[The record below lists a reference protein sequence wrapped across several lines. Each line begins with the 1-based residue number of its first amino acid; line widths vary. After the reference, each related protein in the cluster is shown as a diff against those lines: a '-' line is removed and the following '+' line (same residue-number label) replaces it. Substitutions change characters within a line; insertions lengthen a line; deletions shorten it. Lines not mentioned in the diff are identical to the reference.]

1 MTVAEPQSHQLDLAE
16 LSRNWAHLDSRY
28 EDVKRAD
35 GQYRPGNVMTD
46 RRFDEATETG
56 RRLYIKC
63 ANLLAV
69 ARDHQLALE
78 DMVKVA
84 IRPCASWSLIRP
96 AFEASFY
103 VIWALEPDDAI
114 ERRRRGLRLA
124 WNERT
129 SWKNRRDAEF
139 AVERLNDETR
149 SAASKAY
156 LKELKDEY
164 EREAR
169 DLHMARELLGRRV
182 NLVECLP
189 KLESVKGGGLD
200 GKYYTLV
207 WRELSGLEHA
217 DMGASAEVSDV
228 AKKLRIP
235 GGWQGLTTVNDQ
247 AFSVLSQASMS
258 MQLTALNLYITRT
271 MQHSG

>member
-1 MTVAEPQSHQLDLAE
+1 
-16 LSRNWAHLDSRY
+16 
-28 EDVKRAD
+28 
-35 GQYRPGNVMTD
+35 MTD

-124 WNERT
+124 WDEWKSR
-129 SWKNRRDAEF
+129 KNRHAAEF
-139 AVERLNDETR
+139 AVGVFADEQR
-149 SAASKAY
+149 SAASEAH
-156 LKELKDEY
+156 LKELKDKY

-169 DLHMARELLGRRV
+169 ELHMGDKLLGQNI
-182 NLVECLP
+182 NLVDCLP

-200 GKYYTLV
+200 GKYYALV
-207 WRELSGLEHA
+207 WRGAVRTRARRHGGVGRGVGCREEAENTGRMARADDSQRPGIQRVVPGIDVHAADGAQSVHHEDDAALGVTSG
-217 DMGASAEVSDV
+217 
-228 AKKLRIP
+228 R
-235 GGWQGLTTVNDQ
+235 
-247 AFSVLSQASMS
+247 
-258 MQLTALNLYITRT
+258 
-271 MQHSG
+271 